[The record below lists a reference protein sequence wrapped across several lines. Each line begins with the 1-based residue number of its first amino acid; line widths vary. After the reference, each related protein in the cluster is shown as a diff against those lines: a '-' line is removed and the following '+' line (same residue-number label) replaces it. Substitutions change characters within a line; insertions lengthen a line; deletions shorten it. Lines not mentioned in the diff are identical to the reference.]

1 MASASEAEDDLGL
14 RAAATSAADFIE
26 VIACQESGAAGVSI
40 GGASI
45 GGASIGGASIG
56 GASIGTLRCPKE
68 SGGASRMGG
77 GGSSSAGASPAHENG
92 AATETS

>member
-45 GGASIGGASIG
+45 GGASIG
-56 GASIGTLRCPKE
+56 TLRCPKE